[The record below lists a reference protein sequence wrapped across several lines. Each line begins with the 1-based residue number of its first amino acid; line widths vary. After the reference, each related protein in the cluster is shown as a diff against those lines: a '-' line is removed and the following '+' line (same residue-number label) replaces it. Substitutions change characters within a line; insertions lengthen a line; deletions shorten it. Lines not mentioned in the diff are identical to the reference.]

1 MAKRMNKP
9 APEGNGGGQGPP
21 DQAVRDLITHELV
34 KNVLVEAA
42 AGTGKTTSLVA
53 RMINLIREG
62 RCPIDKLAAVTFT
75 RKAAAELR
83 SRFQVGLEKAARE
96 AVGIERERLAVAVAH
111 VERCFLG
118 TIHSFCGRLLR
129 ERPVEAGV
137 DSEFVELDDEKDW
150 EMRRQAWSEHVDRL
164 IASDDPLFA
173 ALEEL
178 GLDIGQLRSTFER
191 FADYPDVVEWPA
203 DEISLPDPEPV
214 LSALRGYV
222 ERMESLAPTL
232 PDDAGNDKLIP
243 EYRRYPRHVRQAN
256 LRRPGEL
263 HAVLDPFS
271 RSQPAVVQ
279 KNWPGGKA
287 QALAELEAW
296 TRFAQDHAI
305 PYVEVSR
312 WVRYNHILNVMR
324 PAVVI
329 YDRLRR
335 DAGGLNFQDLLL
347 TASKTLRENP
357 PIRKYFRSRFTH
369 LLVDE
374 FQDTDPIQAEV
385 MLLLTADD
393 PNETNWRRCRPVNG
407 SLFVVGDPKQSI
419 YRFRRADIVTYSE
432 VKRIIEDTG
441 GHVVSLTANFR
452 TTAPL
457 VEWINQTF
465 AKRFP
470 SKATEIAPAHAPL
483 QVGRV
488 DERAGDLAGLY
499 VLNAFGA
506 NKEEILGYETTVVA
520 RTIRHAVDSQRK
532 VPRSQREREEPE
544 TAQPGDFLIVTRN
557 TTNLSRYARELQAL
571 GVPHQVTGGTA
582 LNELEELGLLCTCLR
597 SLVRPDDPVALVA
610 VLRSE
615 LFGISDAAL
624 YAFKRAGGR
633 FSLRRPVPLNG
644 LSQEDRGAIKDAF
657 DRLGLYYRWLYLLPP
672 ASSVEKIA
680 AHLGLLARAF
690 AAPGGDVRAGSLAK
704 VFELV
709 RFAEAE
715 QLSVMDLVDYLN
727 RLVISDQK
735 HDGISVRPPDGPV
748 VRLMNLHKVKG
759 LEAPIVFLSDPTGNY
774 DHPVDLHIDRS
785 GENVRGYMAVY
796 GPKPNVGYAPLR
808 LLACP
813 SDWRRLETTERAF
826 QQAENERLLYV
837 AATRAGA
844 CLVVARRGQ
853 GAKDNPWHSLTDDR
867 SNQGIHE
874 DPGPQV
880 PPTRPRVTVNAEEIE
895 AAQKNIDERW
905 NVSRRATYETEKI
918 KEISLNRP
926 RSFSDPIDD
935 APLVV
940 SAQEDG
946 ELAEVSLTGEHGVE
960 WGEDMHVLLEAAM
973 RKPDC
978 NLESL
983 ARALARERD
992 GDDDRVKA
1000 LVTSV
1005 RNVQQSAIWKRA
1017 QASQR
1022 VLAEVPLMT
1031 MVPANETD
1039 TGRSTVRRGVIDLA
1053 FLEPQG
1059 WVIVDYKTDHAEPRL
1074 IPKLV
1079 EYYRPQVRSYAA
1091 TWRTLVGQPVHEVG
1105 LFFTYGNRYECL
1117 ESQDSS
1123 G

>member
-1 MAKRMNKP
+1 MAKQMNRP
-9 APEGNGGGQGPP
+9 AALGKAGSQVAP
-21 DQAVRDLITHELV
+21 DQAERDLITRELE

-42 AGTGKTTSLVA
+42 AGTGKTTSLIA
-53 RMINLIREG
+53 RMINLIRAG

-83 SRFQVGLEKAARE
+83 SRFQVGLERATRE
-96 AVGIERERLAVAVAH
+96 AVGIERERLAEAAAH
-111 VERCFLG
+111 VERCFVG
-118 TIHSFCGRLLR
+118 TIHSFCARLLR

-137 DSEFVELDDEKDW
+137 DPEFIELDEEKDR
-150 EMRRQAWSEHVDRL
+150 ELRRRAWSEHVARL
-164 IASDDPLFA
+164 IANDDPLLA
-173 ALEEL
+173 GLEDL
-178 GLDIGQLRSTFER
+178 GLDITELSSTFEQ

-203 DEISLPDPEPV
+203 DEIALPDPEPV
-214 LSALRGYV
+214 IAALRHYIV
-222 ERMESLAPTL
+222 RMESLAPAL

-243 EYRRYPRHVRQAN
+243 EYRRIPRRVRQSN
-256 LRRPGEL
+256 LRRAGEL
-263 HAVLDPFS
+263 YAVLEPFS

-279 KNWPGGKA
+279 KNWPGGKS
-287 QALAELEAW
+287 QAKAEEEAW
-296 TRFAQDHAI
+296 RQFAFNHAI

-312 WVRYNHILNVMR
+312 QVRYNRILKVMR

-347 TASKTLRENP
+347 IAAKMLRENP

-393 PNETNWRRCRPVNG
+393 PNETNWRRSRPVSG

-432 VKRIIEDTG
+432 VKRIILATG

-457 VEWINQTF
+457 VEWINRTF

-470 SKATEIAPAHAPL
+470 AEATEVAPAHSPL

-499 VLNAFGA
+499 VLRACGA
-506 NKEEILGYETTVVA
+506 NKDELLGYESTVVA
-520 RTIRHAVDSQRK
+520 RTIRNALDEERK
-532 VPRSQREREEPE
+532 IPRSQRESEEPE

-557 TTNLSRYARELQAL
+557 TTNLSRYARELEEL

-610 VLRSE
+610 ALRSE

-633 FSLRRPVPLNG
+633 FSFRRPVPLNG
-644 LSQEDRGAIKDAF
+644 LSPEDREAINDAF

-672 ASSVEKIA
+672 AASVEKIA

-709 RFAEAE
+709 RFAESE
-715 QLSVMDLVDYLN
+715 QLSVMGLVDYLD
-727 RLVISDQK
+727 RLVISEQK
-735 HDGISVRPPDGPV
+735 HDGISVRPHAGPV

-759 LEAPIVFLSDPTGNY
+759 LEAPIVFLSDPTGHF
-774 DHPVDLHIDRS
+774 DHAVDLHIDRAS
-785 GENVRGYMAVY
+785 ESVRGYMAVY
-796 GPKPNVGYAPLR
+796 ERKPTVRYAPPR

-813 SDWRRLETTERAF
+813 SDWKRLEETERAF
-826 QQAENERLLYV
+826 LQAESERLLYV
-837 AATRAGA
+837 AATRAGT
-844 CLVVARRGQ
+844 CLVVVQRQQR
-853 GAKDNPWHSLTDDR
+853 AKDNPWHSLADDL
-867 SNQGIHE
+867 SEEGIHE
-874 DPGPQV
+874 DPGPQA
-880 PPTRPRVTVNAEEIE
+880 PPYRPQVRVKVEEIE
-895 AAQKNIDERW
+895 AAQQSIDRRW
-905 NVSRRATYETEKI
+905 EATRRATYDTESI
-918 KEISLNRP
+918 KDISLNRR
-926 RSFSDPIDD
+926 RSFRTPDD
-935 APLVV
+935 VATLAAGVPEGG
-940 SAQEDG
+940 A
-946 ELAEVSLTGEHGVE
+946 LAEATLTGEHGVE
-960 WGEDMHVLLEAAM
+960 WGEDMHVLLEVAM
-973 RKPDC
+973 RSPDAD
-978 NLESL
+978 LESL
-983 ARALARERD
+983 ARSLTRERD
-992 GDDDRVKA
+992 GDLERVTA

-1005 RNVQQSAIWKRA
+1005 RSVQRSAIWKRA
-1017 QASQR
+1017 RASQR
-1022 VLAEVPLMT
+1022 VLAELPLMM
-1031 MVPANETD
+1031 MVPANESD
-1039 TGRSTVRRGVIDLA
+1039 TGRPTVRRGVIDLA
-1053 FLEPQG
+1053 FLEAQG
-1059 WVIVDYKTDHAEPRL
+1059 WVIVDYKTDQAQPQV

-1079 EYYRPQVRSYAA
+1079 EYYRPQVESYAA
-1091 TWRTLVGQPVHEVG
+1091 TWRTLVGEPVHEVG
-1105 LFFTYGNRYECL
+1105 LFFTRANHYECL
-1117 ESQDSS
+1117 ESQDRS